1 MNNGDKSIFTVEGV
15 VVENLPNT
23 MFRVKLAERSPADL
37 AGKVILCHL
46 AGKMRL
52 HYVKLLPG
60 DSVRIEINKLDY
72 SRGRIVFKIR
82 S

>member
-1 MNNGDKSIFTVEGV
+1 MNNGDKSIFIVEGV

-23 MFRVKLAERSPADL
+23 MFRVKLSDRSPEDL
-37 AGKVILCHL
+37 PGRVILCHL

-60 DSVRIEINKLDY
+60 DSVRIEMNRLDL
-72 SRGRIVFKIR
+72 SRGRIIFKIR
-82 S
+82 N

>member
-1 MNNGDKSIFTVEGV
+1 MNSGDGSVFIVEGV

-23 MFRVKLAERSPADL
+23 MFRVKLAERSPEGL
-37 AGKVILCHL
+37 PGRVILCHL

-60 DSVRIEINKLDY
+60 DLVRIEMNKLDL
-72 SRGRIVFKIR
+72 SRGRIIFKIR
-82 S
+82 N